1 MKMGKH
7 LRMIKMMKDPRKM
20 MKRKE
25 LMIMCSK

>member
-7 LRMIKMMKDPRKM
+7 LRMIKMMKDLRKM